1 MLRLCL
7 AKRVVRKCLS
17 LVLKLKLGKKA
28 HVSLAL
34 RCRAL
39 KKNEKTIKKHKKN
52 KFANYSNRFV

>member
-1 MLRLCL
+1 MVTFNKIKSGLIGWGFEMPN
-7 AKRVVRKCLS
+7 APYSK
-17 LVLKLKLGKKA
+17 
-28 HVSLAL
+28 